1 MTDSQTK
8 ISQGAYIAYQSDA
21 VVTPPY
27 RLILIGQKE
36 LYKSVKP
43 GEWVLV
49 INKALQAISVGRVY
63 CQRSTLVHTTVF
75 FDKHFTADAPTLLSV
90 AELSPPKTG
99 QVSRLEWVGFTEALP
114 KLFHKTIAE
123 IPLIEDD
130 VYVRDLFQYAVMD
143 DLLGP
148 ANGPFEQILDMSV
161 RDRYLVGRLAPLDS
175 NDKSGGLG
183 VDGSSDDE
191 DEPEAEPLTEQSMG
205 NNAQMP
211 GLLPPEGI
219 QLKEYMAEIEIS
231 LISQALEYHDYV
243 VARAAEIL
251 GVRRTTLV
259 EKMRKYNLNRD

>member
-27 RLILIGQKE
+27 RLTLTGQKD

-43 GEWVLV
+43 GEWLLV
-49 INKALQAISVGRVY
+49 INKALQVISVGRVY
-63 CQRSTLVHTTVF
+63 CQRSTLDCTTVF
-75 FDKHFTADAPTLLSV
+75 YDKYFMADAPISLSV

-99 QVSRLEWVGFTEALP
+99 QISRLEWIGFIEALP
-114 KLFHKTIAE
+114 KLFYKTIAE
-123 IPLIEDD
+123 IPLLEDD

-175 NDKSGGLG
+175 TDKSGGFG

-191 DEPEAEPLTEQSMG
+191 EEP
-205 NNAQMP
+205 
-211 GLLPPEGI
+211 
-219 QLKEYMAEIEIS
+219 
-231 LISQALEYHDYV
+231 
-243 VARAAEIL
+243 
-251 GVRRTTLV
+251 
-259 EKMRKYNLNRD
+259 